1 MSDIPWGSHGND
13 ILWFQRGLPNTCEP
27 IIGQNCVIGW
37 GSIID
42 CLGQVTIEDNV
53 FFGHRVMILT
63 GSHDYTLFGIDRQIK
78 HVVGK
83 PVTIKTG
90 TWIASGAI
98 ICPDVQVGAHSVIAA
113 GAVVTK
119 DVPPYTIVGGNPAI
133 FIKRLEPPN
142 ENSC

>member
-1 MSDIPWGSHGND
+1 MQDDLPFGSHGDD
-13 ILWFQRGLPNTCEP
+13 IIWFQRGLPNTYEP
-27 IIGQNCVIGW
+27 IIGKNCVIGW

-63 GSHDYTLFGIDRQIK
+63 GSHDYNKFGMDRQMK
-78 HVVGK
+78 TLPGK

-90 TWIASGAI
+90 VWVCSGVI
-98 ICPDVQVGAHSVIAA
+98 ICPGVIIGEHSVIAA

-119 DVPPYTIVGGNPAI
+119 NVEPYTIVGGNPAVVI
-133 FIKRLEPPN
+133 QTISNRREM
-142 ENSC
+142 